1 MPEENNTFNPHDEN
15 LKPSY
20 LSFKNYLKDLS
31 KKSVDIKSF
40 AGYFRRELLYKM
52 QKDDF
57 ESPYLAMFDYELT
70 FSGPEQNT
78 ISTRKIGF
86 AVMYSNVSDDDLELQ
101 YQRIDDAEQIIK
113 EFMAR
118 IKLDCADEKHFLYRA
133 FKKEGAIV
141 TPVELEDN
149 SFGSE
154 VTLEF
159 NNNQSL
165 KAHADK
171 WTDNFLKC

>member
-1 MPEENNTFNPHDEN
+1 MPRENN
-15 LKPSY
+15 SY
-20 LSFKNYLKDLS
+20 LKMKDYFEDLVS
-31 KKSVDIKSF
+31 KSVYVKSF
-40 AGYFRRELLYKM
+40 AGYFRRELLNKM
-52 QKDDF
+52 EKSDF
-57 ESPYLAMFDYELT
+57 ESPYLALFDYELT

-118 IKLDCADEKHFLYRA
+118 IKVESADENHFLYNA
-133 FKKEGAIV
+133 FKKEGAII
-141 TPVELEDN
+141 TPVELEN
-149 SFGSE
+149 NGFGSE
-154 VTLEF
+154 VYLEF
-159 NNNQSL
+159 NNNQAL

>member
-1 MPEENNTFNPHDEN
+1 MPKENN
-15 LKPSY
+15 SY
-20 LSFKNYLKDLS
+20 LKMKDYFEDLVS
-31 KKSVDIKSF
+31 KSVDVKSF
-40 AGYFRRELLYKM
+40 AGYFQRELLNKM
-52 QKDDF
+52 QKDEF
-57 ESPYLAMFDYELT
+57 ESPYLALFDYELT

-86 AVMYSNVSDDDLELQ
+86 AVMYNNVSDDDIELQ

-118 IKLDCADEKHFLYRA
+118 IKIESADENHFLYKA
-133 FKKEGAIV
+133 FKKEGAII
-141 TPVELEDN
+141 TPVELEN
-149 SFGSE
+149 NGFGSE
-154 VTLEF
+154 VYLEF
-159 NNNQSL
+159 NNNQAL

>member
-1 MPEENNTFNPHDEN
+1 MPRENN
-15 LKPSY
+15 SY
-20 LSFKNYLKDLS
+20 LKMKDYFEDLVS
-31 KKSVDIKSF
+31 KSVDVKSF
-40 AGYFRRELLYKM
+40 AGYFRRELLNNMEKS
-52 QKDDF
+52 DF
-57 ESPYLAMFDYELT
+57 ESPYLALFDYELT

-86 AVMYSNVSDDDLELQ
+86 AVMYSNVYDDDLELQ
-101 YQRIDDAEQIIK
+101 YQRIDDAEQIIL

-118 IKLDCADEKHFLYRA
+118 MKVESADENHFLHKA
-133 FKKEGAIV
+133 FKKEGSII

-171 WTDNFLKC
+171 WTDDFLKC